1 MSTVLDGPTA
11 PGGRG
16 AVPHPAAEVARH
28 PLAQR
33 EPGAT
38 QTAPNAGP
46 DAPQGTAPEPPLDTA
61 RDRAVLPPDEWLPL
75 ATAHAERADAL
86 TAVWRAARAGGRKHA
101 IEDFLFTYYPT
112 RIAHL
117 RRWHPGAG
125 VALVLPGF
133 GETGP
138 ADGASSKDGR
148 NSDSGSSDGASSDG
162 SRATNSGADGSDSNG
177 SGKKSSVPDP
187 DNRTT
192 WRWHRTTQVDGVT
205 PDGATRDDGATHDVV
220 RLDAEAFL
228 ADRGDTVRY
237 VRDLLAATSSR
248 PGTFG
253 CFGLH
258 EWAMVYR
265 DREAGR
271 DQRHPLPLRLGHAG
285 TDAVVEA
292 NPVRCS
298 HFDAFRFFTPE
309 ATSRNQL
316 QPTRATQVGMEQ
328 PGCLHANMDLY
339 KWCLKLGPAV
349 PGDLLLDAFEL
360 ARDIRWTD
368 MAASPYDV
376 SGYGVPAVEIETPQ
390 GKAEY
395 VRRQREFA
403 QRSGELRQRL
413 LQACDAVL
421 DAGRAAA

>member
-1 MSTVLDGPTA
+1 MSTLLGGPTA
-11 PGGRG
+11 PG
-16 AVPHPAAEVARH
+16 
-28 PLAQR
+28 
-33 EPGAT
+33 
-38 QTAPNAGP
+38 
-46 DAPQGTAPEPPLDTA
+46 A
-61 RDRAVLPPDEWLPL
+61 RDAVVHQSETNPAGKIPGDALRPEVWLPV
-75 ATAHAERADAL
+75 AAAHADRADAL
-86 TAVWRAARAGGRKHA
+86 TAVWRAARAAGRKHA

-125 VALVLPGF
+125 VALALP
-133 GETGP
+133 
-138 ADGASSKDGR
+138 DG
-148 NSDSGSSDGASSDG
+148 
-162 SRATNSGADGSDSNG
+162 G
-177 SGKKSSVPDP
+177 SGPVDRDIVDRGTADRGTADADDAGQGTVDWGIADP
-187 DNRTT
+187 DAAGQSAVGPETIDPESIDPDDRTN
-192 WRWHRTTQVDGVT
+192 WRWHTATALRTTARMTTT
-205 PDGATRDDGATHDVV
+205 PWTSTPTTGAPRTVA
-220 RLDAEAFL
+220 LDIDAFL

-237 VRDLLAATSSR
+237 VRELLSATASR

-265 DREAGR
+265 DRESGR

-309 ATSRNQL
+309 ATARNQL
-316 QPTRATQVGMEQ
+316 QPSRAAQVSMEQ

-376 SGYGVPAVEIETPQ
+376 SEYGVAAVEIETPQ

-395 VRRQREFA
+395 VQRQRDYA
-403 QRSGELRQRL
+403 RRSGELRRRL
-413 LQACDAVL
+413 LAVCDAVL
-421 DAGRAAA
+421 GDAVLGSGSENYVPSPA

>member
-1 MSTVLDGPTA
+1 VTATLDGPTV
-11 PGGRG
+11 PGARD
-16 AVPHPAAEVARH
+16 ALAAQAGTAALRPEQWR
-28 PLAQR
+28 PLA
-33 EPGAT
+33 
-38 QTAPNAGP
+38 
-46 DAPQGTAPEPPLDTA
+46 D
-61 RDRAVLPPDEWLPL
+61 
-75 ATAHAERADAL
+75 AHAERADAL
-86 TAVWRAARAGGRKHA
+86 TAVWREARAAGRKHA

-112 RIAHL
+112 RLTHL

-125 VALVLPGF
+125 VTLLLP
-133 GETGP
+133 
-138 ADGASSKDGR
+138 DGG
-148 NSDSGSSDGASSDG
+148 GATTED
-162 SRATNSGADGSDSNG
+162 TT
-177 SGKKSSVPDP
+177 PDP
-187 DNRTT
+187 EDRRS
-192 WRWHRTTQVDGVT
+192 WRWHATTRSARDTDALDTVT
-205 PDGATRDDGATHDVV
+205 LDTVTLD
-220 RLDAEAFL
+220 LDAYL

-237 VRDLLAATSSR
+237 VRQLLSATASR

-271 DQRHPLPLRLGHAG
+271 DQRHPLLLRLGHAG
-285 TDAVVEA
+285 TDSVVEA

-309 ATSRNQL
+309 ATGRNQL
-316 QPTRATQVGMEQ
+316 QPTRAAQVGMEQ

-339 KWCLKLGPAV
+339 KWCLKLGPVV

-376 SGYGVPAVEIETPQ
+376 SAYGVDAVEIETPQ

-395 VRRQREFA
+395 VRRQREYA
-403 QRSGELRQRL
+403 QRSNALRYRL
-413 LQACDAVL
+413 IEVCDTVLGTAVS
-421 DAGRAAA
+421 DTASDEMTGARPRTTSAATTSATQPSTVTVQNGTGS

>member
-1 MSTVLDGPTA
+1 MLGP
-11 PGGRG
+11 
-16 AVPHPAAEVARH
+16 E
-28 PLAQR
+28 
-33 EPGAT
+33 
-38 QTAPNAGP
+38 
-46 DAPQGTAPEPPLDTA
+46 
-61 RDRAVLPPDEWLPL
+61 EWLPV
-75 ATAHAERADAL
+75 AAAHARRADDL
-86 TAVWRAARAGGRKHA
+86 TAVWRAARAAGRKHA

-125 VALVLPGF
+125 FALRLPDG
-133 GETGP
+133 GPGAPEAET
-138 ADGASSKDGR
+138 
-148 NSDSGSSDGASSDG
+148 
-162 SRATNSGADGSDSNG
+162 T
-177 SGKKSSVPDP
+177 DP
-187 DNRTT
+187 DDRTT
-192 WRWHRTTQVDGVT
+192 WRWHGTTTDETITDGTTHATTTDQPTDQASANDDAGTTTPRSVT
-205 PDGATRDDGATHDVV
+205 
-220 RLDAEAFL
+220 LDLDAFL

-237 VRDLLAATSSR
+237 VRELLSATAAR

-309 ATSRNQL
+309 ATGRNQL
-316 QPTRATQVGMEQ
+316 QPTRAAQVGMEQ

-376 SGYGVPAVEIETPQ
+376 SEYGVGAVEIETPH

-395 VRRQREFA
+395 VRRQREYA
-403 QRSGELRQRL
+403 TRSEDLRYRL
-413 LQACDAVL
+413 IEVCDTVL
-421 DAGRAAA
+421 AA

>member
-1 MSTVLDGPTA
+1 ML
-11 PGGRG
+11 
-16 AVPHPAAEVARH
+16 
-28 PLAQR
+28 L
-33 EPGAT
+33 
-38 QTAPNAGP
+38 
-46 DAPQGTAPEPPLDTA
+46 PE
-61 RDRAVLPPDEWLPL
+61 EWLPL
-75 ATAHAERADAL
+75 AAAHAERADAL
-86 TAVWRAARAGGRKHA
+86 TAVWRDARDAGRKHA

-125 VALVLPGF
+125 VALTLPDG
-133 GETGP
+133 GARALEPG
-138 ADGASSKDGR
+138 ADEGAPGTADPDDRAAWRWHTTNPRDAAAAGSGASSSRTSSSGT
-148 NSDSGSSDGASSDG
+148 DS
-162 SRATNSGADGSDSNG
+162 SGT
-177 SGKKSSVPDP
+177 P
-187 DNRTT
+187 
-192 WRWHRTTQVDGVT
+192 HLVT
-205 PDGATRDDGATHDVV
+205 
-220 RLDAEAFL
+220 LDLDAFL
-228 ADRGDTVRY
+228 ADRGDTVRH
-237 VRDLLAATSSR
+237 VRELLSATASR

-309 ATSRNQL
+309 ATGRNQL
-316 QPTRATQVGMEQ
+316 QPTRATQVGLEQ

-376 SGYGVPAVEIETPQ
+376 SEYGVAAVEIETPH

-395 VRRQREFA
+395 VRRQREYA
-403 QRSGELRQRL
+403 RRSNDLR
-413 LQACDAVL
+413 LQLIEVCDAVL
-421 DAGRAAA
+421 RSDQNGVMSGLASDLNITPF

>member
-1 MSTVLDGPTA
+1 VSTILGGPA
-11 PGGRG
+11 LR
-16 AVPHPAAEVARH
+16 
-28 PLAQR
+28 
-33 EPGAT
+33 
-38 QTAPNAGP
+38 
-46 DAPQGTAPEPPLDTA
+46 PE
-61 RDRAVLPPDEWLPL
+61 EWLPL
-75 ATAHAERADAL
+75 AAAHAARADAL
-86 TAVWRAARAGGRKHA
+86 TAVWREARAAGRKHA

-125 VALVLPGF
+125 VALTLPDSVAG
-133 GETGP
+133 TGVAE
-138 ADGASSKDGR
+138 ADVAG
-148 NSDSGSSDGASSDG
+148 
-162 SRATNSGADGSDSNG
+162 TADPED
-177 SGKKSSVPDP
+177 
-187 DNRTT
+187 RTML
-192 WRWHRTTQVDGVT
+192 RWHRTTHDAPASRSVT
-205 PDGATRDDGATHDVV
+205 LD
-220 RLDAEAFL
+220 LDAYL

-237 VRDLLAATSSR
+237 VRELLAATVSR

-309 ATSRNQL
+309 ATPRNQL
-316 QPTRATQVGMEQ
+316 RPTRATQVGLEQ

-376 SGYGVPAVEIETPQ
+376 SEYGVAAVEIETPH

-395 VRRQREFA
+395 VRRQREYA
-403 QRSGELRQRL
+403 RRSDDLRLRL
-413 LQACDAVL
+413 IEACDAL
-421 DAGRAAA
+421 ART

>member
-1 MSTVLDGPTA
+1 M
-11 PGGRG
+11 
-16 AVPHPAAEVARH
+16 
-28 PLAQR
+28 
-33 EPGAT
+33 
-38 QTAPNAGP
+38 
-46 DAPQGTAPEPPLDTA
+46 GTA
-61 RDRAVLPPDEWLPL
+61 EWLPV
-75 ATAHAERADAL
+75 AAAHARRADDL
-86 TAVWRAARAGGRKHA
+86 TAVWRAARAAGRKHA

-125 VALVLPGF
+125 FTLTLPDG
-133 GETGP
+133 GP
-138 ADGASSKDGR
+138 GAPE
-148 NSDSGSSDGASSDG
+148 AE
-162 SRATNSGADGSDSNG
+162 AT
-177 SGKKSSVPDP
+177 DP
-187 DNRTT
+187 DDRTT
-192 WRWHRTTQVDGVT
+192 WRWHETTTDETATDSAG
-205 PDGATRDDGATHDVV
+205 DGASTTTSRSVT
-220 RLDAEAFL
+220 LDLAAFL

-237 VRDLLAATSSR
+237 VRELLSATAAR

-265 DREAGR
+265 DRAADR

-309 ATSRNQL
+309 ATDRNQL
-316 QPTRATQVGMEQ
+316 RPTRATQVGMEQ

-376 SGYGVPAVEIETPQ
+376 SEYDVAAVEIETPH

-395 VRRQREFA
+395 VRRQREYA
-403 QRSGELRQRL
+403 RRSDELRYRL
-413 LQACDAVL
+413 IEVCDTVL
-421 DAGRAAA
+421 GTSPAFP

>member
-1 MSTVLDGPTA
+1 ML
-11 PGGRG
+11 R
-16 AVPHPAAEVARH
+16 
-28 PLAQR
+28 
-33 EPGAT
+33 
-38 QTAPNAGP
+38 
-46 DAPQGTAPEPPLDTA
+46 PE
-61 RDRAVLPPDEWLPL
+61 EWLPL

-86 TAVWRAARAGGRKHA
+86 TAVWREARAAGRKHA

-125 VALVLPGF
+125 VALALPDG
-133 GETGP
+133 GDVPGAGVSDAGAA
-138 ADGASSKDGR
+138 ADA
-148 NSDSGSSDGASSDG
+148 
-162 SRATNSGADGSDSNG
+162 
-177 SGKKSSVPDP
+177 PDP
-187 DNRTT
+187 DDRTT
-192 WRWHRTTQVDGVT
+192 WRWHRTIRSGGSAPDAVT
-205 PDGATRDDGATHDVV
+205 PSTGT
-220 RLDAEAFL
+220 LDSVTLDTDAFL
-228 ADRGDTVRY
+228 VDRGDTVRY
-237 VRDLLAATSSR
+237 VRDLLSATASR

-265 DREAGR
+265 DRESGR

-316 QPTRATQVGMEQ
+316 QPTRAAQVDMEQ

-376 SGYGVPAVEIETPQ
+376 SEYGVAAVEIETPH

-395 VRRQREFA
+395 VRRQREYA
-403 QRSGELRQRL
+403 RRSDDLRLRL
-413 LQACDAVL
+413 IEVCDTVL
-421 DAGRAAA
+421 AAGSAG

>member
-1 MSTVLDGPTA
+1 VSTVLGPPIA
-11 PGGRG
+11 P
-16 AVPHPAAEVARH
+16 ALAPEVWQ
-28 PLAQR
+28 PLA
-33 EPGAT
+33 A
-38 QTAPNAGP
+38 
-46 DAPQGTAPEPPLDTA
+46 
-61 RDRAVLPPDEWLPL
+61 
-75 ATAHAERADAL
+75 AHAERADAL
-86 TAVWRAARAGGRKHA
+86 TALWRQARDAGRKHA

-112 RIAHL
+112 RLTHL

-125 VALVLPGF
+125 VALTLP
-133 GETGP
+133 
-138 ADGASSKDGR
+138 DGGAGDG
-148 NSDSGSSDGASSDG
+148 G
-162 SRATNSGADGSDSNG
+162 TG
-177 SGKKSSVPDP
+177 SGVDP
-187 DNRTT
+187 SDRTA
-192 WRWHRTTQVDGVT
+192 WRWHVTTPRTAGE
-205 PDGATRDDGATHDVV
+205 PATVALG
-220 RLDAEAFL
+220 LDAFL

-237 VRDLLAATSSR
+237 VRELLSATASR
-248 PGTFG
+248 AGTFG

-309 ATSRNQL
+309 ATGLNQL
-316 QPTRATQVGMEQ
+316 RPERATQVGMEQ

-376 SGYGVPAVEIETPQ
+376 SDYGVAAVEIETPQ

-395 VRRQREFA
+395 VRRQREYA
-403 QRSGELRQRL
+403 GRSAELRRRL
-413 LQACDAVL
+413 VAVCDTVL
-421 DAGRAAA
+421 RTVSTT

>member
-1 MSTVLDGPTA
+1 ML
-11 PGGRG
+11 
-16 AVPHPAAEVARH
+16 
-28 PLAQR
+28 L
-33 EPGAT
+33 
-38 QTAPNAGP
+38 
-46 DAPQGTAPEPPLDTA
+46 PE
-61 RDRAVLPPDEWLPL
+61 EWLPL
-75 ATAHAERADAL
+75 AAAHAERADGL
-86 TAVWRAARAGGRKHA
+86 TAVWREARDAGRKHA

-112 RIAHL
+112 RLAHL
-117 RRWHPGAG
+117 RRWHPGAS
-125 VALVLPGF
+125 VALTLP
-133 GETGP
+133 
-138 ADGASSKDGR
+138 DG
-148 NSDSGSSDGASSDG
+148 GAG
-162 SRATNSGADGSDSNG
+162 ALEAGADGDTPG
-177 SGKKSSVPDP
+177 ATDP
-187 DNRTT
+187 EERAT
-192 WRWHRTTQVDGVT
+192 WRWHRTLPRDVAPAGSRSPSSVT
-205 PDGATRDDGATHDVV
+205 ASSASP
-220 RLDAEAFL
+220 RLVTLDLDAFL

-237 VRDLLAATSSR
+237 VRELLSATASR
-248 PGTFG
+248 LGTFG

-285 TDAVVEA
+285 TDAVVEE

-309 ATSRNQL
+309 ATGRNQL
-316 QPTRATQVGMEQ
+316 RPTRATQVGMEQ

-376 SGYGVPAVEIETPQ
+376 SEYGVAAVEIETPH

-395 VRRQREFA
+395 VRRQREYA
-403 QRSGELRQRL
+403 QRSSALRDRL
-413 LQACDAVL
+413 IEVCDAVL
-421 DAGRAAA
+421 AAEQPRAGVRPRT

>member
-1 MSTVLDGPTA
+1 VSTVLGSNDE
-11 PGGRG
+11 R
-16 AVPHPAAEVARH
+16 AAEAMF
-28 PLAQR
+28 
-33 EPGAT
+33 
-38 QTAPNAGP
+38 
-46 DAPQGTAPEPPLDTA
+46 PE
-61 RDRAVLPPDEWLPL
+61 EWLPV
-75 ATAHAERADAL
+75 AAAHAERADAL
-86 TAVWRAARAGGRKHA
+86 TAVWREARAAGRKHA
-101 IEDFLFTYYPT
+101 VEDFLFTYYPT
-112 RIAHL
+112 RMTHL

-125 VALVLPGF
+125 VALALP
-133 GETGP
+133 
-138 ADGASSKDGR
+138 DGATAEAPG
-148 NSDSGSSDGASSDG
+148 
-162 SRATNSGADGSDSNG
+162 
-177 SGKKSSVPDP
+177 PDP
-187 DNRTT
+187 EDRAT
-192 WRWHRTTQVDGVT
+192 WRWHRTTRSDGAAPDGVAPGT
-205 PDGATRDDGATHDVV
+205 
-220 RLDAEAFL
+220 LDTVTLDLDAFL

-237 VRDLLAATSSR
+237 VRDLLSATASR

-309 ATSRNQL
+309 ATGRNQL
-316 QPTRATQVGMEQ
+316 QPTRDAQIGMEQ

-376 SGYGVPAVEIETPQ
+376 SEYGVAAVEIETPQ

-395 VRRQREFA
+395 VHRQREYA
-403 QRSGELRQRL
+403 RRSDGLRRRL
-413 LQACDAVL
+413 LDVCDTVL
-421 DAGRAAA
+421 ATRNAMERTASDAPR

>member
-1 MSTVLDGPTA
+1 MSTVLGELTA
-11 PGGRG
+11 PGARG
-16 AVPHPAAEVARH
+16 AVVRPESAARPA
-28 PLAQR
+28 
-33 EPGAT
+33 
-38 QTAPNAGP
+38 
-46 DAPQGTAPEPPLDTA
+46 DASPE
-61 RDRAVLPPDEWLPL
+61 RVLRPEEWLPL
-75 ATAHAERADAL
+75 AAAHARRADEL
-86 TAVWRAARAGGRKHA
+86 TAVWRAARAAGRKHA

-112 RIAHL
+112 RVAHL

-125 VALVLPGF
+125 VTLTLPDG
-133 GETGP
+133 GPRAAET
-138 ADGASSKDGR
+138 
-148 NSDSGSSDGASSDG
+148 SD
-162 SRATNSGADGSDSNG
+162 TPQ
-177 SGKKSSVPDP
+177 VPDP
-187 DNRTT
+187 DDRTT
-192 WRWHRTTQVDGVT
+192 WRWHTTTTHGATPAGSRGVT
-205 PDGATRDDGATHDVV
+205 LDRD
-220 RLDAEAFL
+220 AFL

-237 VRDLLAATSSR
+237 VRELLSATASR

-285 TDAVVEA
+285 TDAVVDA

-309 ATSRNQL
+309 ASGHNQL
-316 QPTRATQVGMEQ
+316 RPTRATQVGMEQ

-339 KWCLKLGPAV
+339 KWCLKLGPAA

-376 SGYGVPAVEIETPQ
+376 SEYGVPAVEIETPH

-395 VRRQREFA
+395 VRRQREYA
-403 QRSGELRQRL
+403 RRSNDLRYRL
-413 LQACDAVL
+413 IEVCDVVL
-421 DAGRAAA
+421 GDTLRGALGA

>member
-1 MSTVLDGPTA
+1 MPPYPGPVSTVLDGPTA

-16 AVPHPAAEVARH
+16 AAAYTAAVAAT
-28 PLAQR
+28 L
-33 EPGAT
+33 EP
-38 QTAPNAGP
+38 Q
-46 DAPQGTAPEPPLDTA
+46 D
-61 RDRAVLPPDEWLPL
+61 WLPL
-75 ATAHAERADAL
+75 AAAHAERADAL
-86 TAVWRAARAGGRKHA
+86 TAVWRSARAEGRKHA

-125 VALVLPGF
+125 VALVLPN
-133 GETGP
+133 
-138 ADGASSKDGR
+138 DSS
-148 NSDSGSSDGASSDG
+148 
-162 SRATNSGADGSDSNG
+162 
-177 SGKKSSVPDP
+177 PDP
-187 DNRTT
+187 EDRTA
-192 WRWHRTTQVDGVT
+192 WRWHRTSPLAGE
-205 PDGATRDDGATHDVV
+205 PHAVV

-237 VRDLLAATSSR
+237 VRDLLTATSSR

-316 QPTRATQVGMEQ
+316 QPTRAAQVGMEQ

-376 SGYGVPAVEIETPQ
+376 SEYGVPAVEIETPQ

-413 LQACDAVL
+413 LRACDAVL
-421 DAGRAAA
+421 DAVLDAGPAEP

>member
-1 MSTVLDGPTA
+1 MSTVLGEPIA
-11 PGGRG
+11 PGARAAGG
-16 AVPHPAAEVARH
+16 SAAQPARVLLAEEWQ
-28 PLAQR
+28 PLA
-33 EPGAT
+33 
-38 QTAPNAGP
+38 
-46 DAPQGTAPEPPLDTA
+46 D
-61 RDRAVLPPDEWLPL
+61 
-75 ATAHAERADAL
+75 AHAARADTL
-86 TAVWRAARAGGRKHA
+86 TAVWRAARDAGRKHA

-112 RIAHL
+112 RITHL

-125 VALVLPGF
+125 VAVTLPD
-133 GETGP
+133 
-138 ADGASSKDGR
+138 DGADALEP
-148 NSDSGSSDGASSDG
+148 GAPEPAAADPED
-162 SRATNSGADGSDSNG
+162 RA
-177 SGKKSSVPDP
+177 
-187 DNRTT
+187 T
-192 WRWHRTTQVDGVT
+192 WRWHTTSPRAASAPSSDSDPSSSTPHLVT
-205 PDGATRDDGATHDVV
+205 
-220 RLDAEAFL
+220 LDLDAFL

-237 VRDLLAATSSR
+237 VRELLSATASR
-248 PGTFG
+248 PGSFG

-298 HFDAFRFFTPE
+298 HFDAYRFFTPE
-309 ATSRNQL
+309 ATGRNQL
-316 QPTRATQVGMEQ
+316 RPTRATQVGLEQ

-376 SGYGVPAVEIETPQ
+376 SEYGVDAVEIETPH

-395 VRRQREFA
+395 VRRQREYA
-403 QRSGELRQRL
+403 RRSNDLRRRL
-413 LQACDAVL
+413 VEVCDTVL
-421 DAGRAAA
+421 GARPGAPVAGDPTT